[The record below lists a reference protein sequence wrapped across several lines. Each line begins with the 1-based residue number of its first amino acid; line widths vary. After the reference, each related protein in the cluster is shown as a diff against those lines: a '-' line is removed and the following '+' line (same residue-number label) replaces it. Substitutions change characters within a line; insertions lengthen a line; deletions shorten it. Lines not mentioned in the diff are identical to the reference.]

1 MLKNIKS
8 ALIKKESLKSTKTY
22 ELKLSDL
29 TSYKKKKEKSLRW
42 VFQFTLFWS
51 NVAYLCKTESS
62 VTV

>member
-29 TSYKKKKEKSLRW
+29 TSYKKKKKKFEVSFSIHIILIKCGILM
-42 VFQFTLFWS
+42 
-51 NVAYLCKTESS
+51 
-62 VTV
+62 